1 MAKIN
6 ILDSSIYNL
15 IAAGEVV
22 ERPASVVKE
31 LVENSIDAGASI
43 ITIEIIEGGI
53 RSIVVNDNGSGI
65 ERDDLQTAFLPHAT
79 SKISCK
85 TDLDAIT
92 TLGFRGEALASI
104 AAVSKTTIISKTK
117 NSEIGGK
124 IIFEGGKFISIEQV
138 GAPVGTTAKVEN
150 LFFNVPARAKFL
162 KKPKQE
168 EQEITNLISRF
179 ILANPKIAFRYFAE
193 GKLIFQSTGSG
204 VEDAL
209 FCIYG
214 KDSLLQ
220 TITLSAKHG
229 DIAFFGY
236 FGKPSFTKPNKTY
249 QTIVINGRHIHN
261 LQLSA
266 TIANAYGEMLMKRQ
280 FPFFVIYIIMP
291 PDAVDVNVHPNK
303 LEVRFENSHEILA
316 LVYETLIKGL
326 NTNPEIR
333 EIKSPEFS
341 QELKNA
347 TENSAKFPITPHSSK
362 NNTNK
367 IDYAGVNLAT
377 KENGFEDLKNIVEKD
392 IKEENKK
399 EEPNNKLKIINTIG
413 TYKDPI
419 NIGTADGFGI
429 GSSLLEN
436 IIGSPEKQDA
446 IEPYQVKTP
455 TFSDILS
462 QNSKQ
467 QAIEIK
473 TEVTI
478 IGKLFNTYLII
489 QDNVNMYLI
498 DQHAAHERILYEKFK
513 TEIES
518 GEIAIQPMLAPYI
531 LAINAQEKTIIE
543 DNIDNLRK
551 LGFEIEEFG
560 QNTYKISSVPVIVSE
575 INFDNFFAI
584 FLQENKKNTEIKS
597 IDLIK
602 DKIMQLAC
610 KSAVKAGY
618 DLSRNEIEKLYQE
631 ITNDKIALY
640 CPHGRPIIIRI
651 TKQEIEK
658 WFKRIV

>member
-31 LVENSIDAGASI
+31 LVENSIDAGATI
-43 ITIEIIEGGI
+43 ITVEVVEGGI
-53 RSIVVNDNGSGI
+53 RRIVVNDNGSGI

-79 SKISCK
+79 SKISSK
-85 TDLDAIT
+85 TDLDAIS

-104 AAVSKTTIISKTK
+104 AAVSRISMISRT
-117 NSEIGGK
+117 ETEQVGGK
-124 IIFEGGKFISIEQV
+124 IVLEGGKFISIEQV
-138 GAPVGTTAKVEN
+138 GVPVGTTITVEN

-162 KKPKQE
+162 RKPKQE
-168 EQEITNLISRF
+168 EQEVTNLVSRF
-179 ILANPKIAFRYFAE
+179 ILANPKIAFRYFVE
-193 GKLIFQSTGSG
+193 GKLIYQSTGSG
-204 VEDAL
+204 VEDAM
-209 FCIYG
+209 FCVYG
-214 KDSLLQ
+214 KDS
-220 TITLSAKHG
+220 INHTLTLTATHN
-229 DIAFFGY
+229 DISFFGY

-280 FPFFVIYIIMP
+280 FPFFVIYIFMP
-291 PDAVDVNVHPNK
+291 PESVDVNVHPNK

-316 LVYETLIKGL
+316 LVYETLIRGL

-333 EIKSPEFS
+333 EVKAPEFP
-341 QELKNA
+341 QELKNKLGA
-347 TENSAKFPITPHSSK
+347 NVKFPLSPNNAK
-362 NNTNK
+362 NQPNK
-367 IDYAGVNLAT
+367 IDRAGVELAT
-377 KENGFEDLKNIVEKD
+377 KENGFKDLENIVEADLEKEDKKD
-392 IKEENKK
+392 QKQL
-399 EEPNNKLKIINTIG
+399 KLINTVG

-419 NIGTADGFGI
+419 NIGAADGFGI

-436 IIGSPEKQDA
+436 IIGSPEKQGA
-446 IEPYQVKTP
+446 IEPYEVTSP
-455 TFSDILS
+455 IFSDILTQAS
-462 QNSKQ
+462 QQ
-467 QAIEIK
+467 QSIEIK
-473 TEVTI
+473 TEITI
-478 IGKLFNTYLII
+478 IGKVFNTYLII

-513 TEIES
+513 AEIDG

-531 LAINAQEKTIIE
+531 LGINAQEKTIIE
-543 DNIDNLRK
+543 DNLDNLKR

-584 FLQENKKNTEIKS
+584 FLQENKRNTEIKS

-618 DLSRNEIEKLYQE
+618 DLSRTEIEKLYQE
-631 ITNDKIALY
+631 IADDKIALY